1 MTWEILDTTRGD
13 VVGVFSS
20 SEEAASSLAAY
31 LAEHA
36 DQAGDLAVA
45 TVDDTGCA
53 VHVTPGAELLARGAI
68 PAG

>member
-13 VVGVFSS
+13 VLGVFSS
-20 SEEAASSLAAY
+20 SEEAAWCLTAY

-36 DQAGDLAVA
+36 DQVGDLAVA
-45 TVDDTGCA
+45 TIDDTGSA
-53 VHVTPGAELLARGAI
+53 VHITPGAELLAGGAI